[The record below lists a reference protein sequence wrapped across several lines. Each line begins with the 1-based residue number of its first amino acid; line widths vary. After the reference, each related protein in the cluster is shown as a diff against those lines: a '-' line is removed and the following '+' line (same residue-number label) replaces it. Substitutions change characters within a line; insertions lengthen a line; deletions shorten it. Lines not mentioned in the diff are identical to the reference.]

1 MIAAAVVET
10 QRKENMGFV
19 QVVGDE
25 KFFASNITVFLQ
37 IPQFALV
44 GASEA
49 FTSIA
54 GVYVVI
60 GAVELQWV
68 RWSVVDCLVFTGT
81 EKHASLCNDQWSV
94 YSKVDCQQQG
104 QGQKVWTLQELTAL
118 PVYIHSHPH
127 HVMVMF

>member
-60 GAVELQWV
+60 GAVELQ
-68 RWSVVDCLVFTGT
+68 
-81 EKHASLCNDQWSV
+81 
-94 YSKVDCQQQG
+94 
-104 QGQKVWTLQELTAL
+104 
-118 PVYIHSHPH
+118 
-127 HVMVMF
+127 